1 MHETSISTE
10 LSHSIALFGQSY
22 PLNAG
27 LVGTFGYHEFGDPDE
42 GVIRDY
48 ATRIVKLLV
57 EQYELSSGMRESIQ
71 AFADEVQQLEDAGQD
86 VLFNRSL
93 SNAVG
98 VQLDGIGEI
107 VGETRQGRTDDE
119 YRAGIRFRIFINK
132 SSGEIET
139 LGLFVIYLT
148 GGTFAQIIEHYPA
161 KVEIIFNAI
170 TIPANMHQLV
180 NDVAAGGV
188 GILLTWQTSGGFAF
202 GFDGEGSMPAQT
214 DVRGFDELTVVIES
228 GKFTETIS

>member
-1 MHETSISTE
+1 MHEISISSD
-10 LSHSIALFGQSY
+10 LSHSIGLFGQSY

-27 LVGTFGYHEFGDPDE
+27 LISTFGYHEFGDPEE
-42 GVIRDY
+42 GLILDY
-48 ATRIVKLLV
+48 TTRIVNLLV
-57 EQYELSSGMRESIQ
+57 EQYELSSDMRGSIQ
-71 AFADEVQQLEDAGQD
+71 AFASEVQELEDAGQEL
-86 VLFNRSL
+86 LFNRSL
-93 SNAVG
+93 NNAVG
-98 VQLDGIGEI
+98 VQLDGVGEI
-107 VGETRQGRTDDE
+107 VGETRQGRSDDD

-170 TIPANMHQLV
+170 SIPANMHQLV
-180 NDVAAGGV
+180 NDVAAAGV

-202 GFDGEGSMPAQT
+202 GFDGEGGIPAQT
-214 DVRGFDELTVVIES
+214 DVRGFEELNVSIES
-228 GKFTETIS
+228 GKFTESIS